1 MRTVKLIAIIVLF
14 HGVGYS
20 AHAQVKQPLFSKA
33 NLVAWCIVPYDKLER
48 TPSQRASMLTE
59 LGITQFA
66 YDWRDKH
73 LANFKDEI
81 HTLRKNNIKLKAV
94 WFWVN
99 GASSSLLDETNE
111 FILKTLREN
120 NVNTQLWLSFNDRF
134 FEGLTDEEKLNK
146 AVSAIQVINER
157 AQAIGCTV
165 HLYNHGSWFGEPVNQ
180 VKIIETVGTRD
191 IGIVYNFHHARHQ
204 VKAFPDL
211 LNLMLPYLST
221 VNINGMKE
229 NGPMILPVGSGDH
242 ELRMLQHLKESGY
255 SGSIG
260 ILGHIEDQDAK
271 QILQR
276 NIEGLKALLVSMGD
290 KDALRTY

>member
-1 MRTVKLIAIIVLF
+1 MQTVKLIAIIFLF
-14 HGVGYS
+14 QGVGCS
-20 AHAQVKQPLFSKA
+20 AIAQVGQPLFSKS

-48 TPSQRASMLTE
+48 TASERASMLAE

-73 LANFKDEI
+73 LPHFKEEI
-81 HTLRKNNIKLKAV
+81 HTLRKNKIKLKAV

-99 GASSSLLDETNE
+99 GGSSALLDETNE
-111 FILKTLREN
+111 FILKTLQEN
-120 NVNTQLWLSFNDRF
+120 KVNTQLWLSFNDRF
-134 FEGLTDEEKLNK
+134 FDGLTDEEKLNK
-146 AVSAIQVINER
+146 AVSAIHVINEK

-180 VKIIETVGTRD
+180 VKIIETLGARD

-242 ELRMLQHLKESGY
+242 ELRMLQDLRASGY

-260 ILGHIEDQDAK
+260 ILGHVEDQDAK

-276 NIEGLKALLVSMGD
+276 NIEGLKALLVRMGD
-290 KDALRTY
+290 KEALKTY